1 MPVITVSGTM
11 GSGAREIAYLAA
23 SRLGLDFVD
32 HEILTRA
39 AQSLGVSVA
48 AVEQRDERLAT
59 LGERMA
65 SLLRNFLERSAMAAG
80 DPALG
85 PEGLGII
92 LSRTYADVARERSPS
107 QTVPAQTGAPAERP
121 AGPPFGE
128 AEPADLDERRYIRT
142 ITGVIEALAEGGNV
156 VLLGRGS
163 PVILRDRPG
172 TLHVLAMAPPD
183 LRVQRVAL
191 REEISV
197 EEAKRRAHEVDRGRA
212 AFHRKFFKVDADDPS
227 LFDLVIHTRRLS
239 FEAGAELVVL
249 AARALETSPA

>member
-1 MPVITVSGTM
+1 MPVITVSGNL

-23 SRLGLDFVD
+23 GRLALDFVD

-48 AVEQRDERLAT
+48 AVEQRDERPAT
-59 LGERMA
+59 LGERLV
-65 SLLRNFLERSAMAAG
+65 SLLRNFLERSAIAAG

-92 LSRTYADVARERSPS
+92 LSRTYADVMGERHAARG
-107 QTVPAQTGAPAERP
+107 VPAQTGAPMERP
-121 AGPPFGE
+121 AGPPFAE
-128 AEPADLDERRYIRT
+128 AGPEDLDERRYTDT
-142 ITGVIEALAEGGNV
+142 ITGVIKALAESGNV
-156 VLLGRGS
+156 VILGRAS
-163 PVILRDRPG
+163 PVILRDRPDA
-172 TLHVLAMAPPD
+172 LHVLAVAPPD

-197 EEAKRRAHEVDRGRA
+197 EEAKRRAHDVDRGRA

-227 LFDLVIHTRRLS
+227 LFDLVIHTKRLS
-239 FEAGAELVVL
+239 FEAGADLVVL
-249 AARALETSPA
+249 AARALEASPA

>member
-1 MPVITVSGTM
+1 MPVVTVSGNL

-23 SRLGLDFVD
+23 GRLGLDFVD

-48 AVEQRDERLAT
+48 AVEQRDERPAT
-59 LGERMA
+59 LGERLA

-92 LSRTYADVARERSPS
+92 LSRTYADVMGERR
-107 QTVPAQTGAPAERP
+107 PAGAVSAQSGAPAELPAGSRP
-121 AGPPFGE
+121 AEAGPE
-128 AEPADLDERRYIRT
+128 DLDERRYIST

-156 VLLGRGS
+156 VVLGRGS

-172 TLHVLAMAPPD
+172 ALHVLAMAPSN

-191 REEISV
+191 REEISA

-212 AFHRKFFKVDADDPS
+212 AFHRKFFKVEADDPS

-249 AARALETSPA
+249 AARALEESPA

>member
-1 MPVITVSGTM
+1 MPVVTVSGNL
-11 GSGAREIAYLAA
+11 GSGAREIAHLAA
-23 SRLGLDFVD
+23 GRLGLDFVD

-48 AVEQRDERLAT
+48 AVEQRDERPAT
-59 LGERMA
+59 LGERLA

-92 LSRTYADVARERSPS
+92 LSRTYADVMGERHPA
-107 QTVPAQTGAPAERP
+107 QAIPAQTSARAER
-121 AGPPFGE
+121 AGGSPFAE
-128 AEPADLDERRYIRT
+128 AATEDLDERRYIRT
-142 ITGVIEALAEGGNV
+142 ITGVIEALADGGNV

-163 PVILRDRPG
+163 PVILRNRPDA
-172 TLHVLAMAPPD
+172 LHVLAVAPPD

-249 AARALETSPA
+249 AARALEASSA

>member
-1 MPVITVSGTM
+1 MPVITLSGNL

-23 SRLGLDFVD
+23 GRLGLDFVD

-48 AVEQRDERLAT
+48 AVEQRDERPAT
-59 LGERMA
+59 MGERLA
-65 SLLRNFLERSAMAAG
+65 WLLRNFLERSAITAG

-92 LSRTYADVARERSPS
+92 LSRTYADVMGERH
-107 QTVPAQTGAPAERP
+107 PAQAVSTQTGAPAERT
-121 AGPPFGE
+121 AGPPLAE
-128 AEPADLDERRYIRT
+128 AGPEDLDERRYIDT

-163 PVILRDRPG
+163 PVILRNRPDA
-172 TLHVLAMAPPD
+172 LHVLATAPPD

-191 REEISV
+191 REDIPV
-197 EEAKRRAHEVDRGRA
+197 EEAKRRAREVDRGRA

-239 FEAGAELVVL
+239 FEAGAELVAL
-249 AARALETSPA
+249 AARAVKAPPA

>member
-59 LGERMA
+59 LGERLA

-92 LSRTYADVARERSPS
+92 LSRTYADVARGRSP
-107 QTVPAQTGAPAERP
+107 TQTGAPTERP

-197 EEAKRRAHEVDRGRA
+197 EEARRRAQEVDRGRA
-212 AFHRKFFKVDADDPS
+212 AFHRKFFKVEADDPS

-239 FEAGAELVVL
+239 FEAGAELVVA
-249 AARALETSPA
+249 AARALETPPA

>member
-1 MPVITVSGTM
+1 MPVITISGTM

-48 AVEQRDERLAT
+48 VVEQRDERPAT
-59 LGERMA
+59 LGERLA
-65 SLLRNFLERSAMAAG
+65 SLLRNFLERSALAAG

-92 LSRTYADVARERSPS
+92 LSRKYADVMGERHPS
-107 QTVPAQTGAPAERP
+107 QAVPAQTSAATEWS
-121 AGPPFGE
+121 AGLPFGE
-128 AEPADLDERRYIRT
+128 AESTDLDERRYIRT
-142 ITGVIEALAEGGNV
+142 ITGVIEALAEGGSV
-156 VLLGRGS
+156 VVLGRGS

-172 TLHVLAMAPPD
+172 TLHVLAMAPRD

-191 REEISV
+191 RMEIPV
-197 EEAKRRAHEVDRGRA
+197 EEAKRRAQEVDRGRA

-239 FEAGAELVVL
+239 YEAGAELVVL
-249 AARALETSPA
+249 AARAVEAPPA